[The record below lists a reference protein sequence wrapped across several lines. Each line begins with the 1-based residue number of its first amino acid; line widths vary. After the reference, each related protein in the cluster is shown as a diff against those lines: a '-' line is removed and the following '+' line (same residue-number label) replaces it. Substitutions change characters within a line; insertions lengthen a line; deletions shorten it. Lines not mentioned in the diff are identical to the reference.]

1 MFVPSNKRYLKF
13 TFECCNH
20 KWDNYSA
27 AITPSCR
34 KHLIFQLLADGAC
47 FTELLFAVRVVSI
60 QSSEEF
66 LSEASAQQAGGV
78 SALRRDECH
87 GACAL
92 LSPPQ
97 GSPTELPALRISA
110 GDGGVRNSLWCP
122 EGGNGN

>member
-20 KWDNYSA
+20 KWDNYPVA

-34 KHLIFQLLADGAC
+34 NHLIFQLLADGAR
-47 FTELLFAVRVVSI
+47 FTELVLLFAVRVVSI
-60 QSSEEF
+60 KGSEEF

-78 SALRRDECH
+78 SALRREECR

-97 GSPTELPALRISA
+97 CSPC
-110 GDGGVRNSLWCP
+110 SLACFFII
-122 EGGNGN
+122 E